1 MSTKV
6 GIINV
11 RDYNSTPKAVVK
23 AIKLIENDLPFD
35 FSNSSEILLK
45 PNLLTAKKDACT
57 QPSFVEGVILYLKE
71 RKIPMDNVFL
81 GDSPGQQ
88 GKNASYVAKKIGLL
102 EICENYGVGV
112 VDFER
117 EVPVI
122 ESIENALQLKE
133 FRVAKA
139 IKNCDILINLPRLK
153 SHIEATI
160 TGAIKNYWGII
171 PGGLKAKYHLLGKNA
186 NQFGEVLA
194 DNFSWIL
201 RNKQKR
207 LTIYDLQEI
216 MEGNMGPGGGKM
228 VKWDLILVGTDE
240 LALDIVALEIGK
252 VKIKNVPHI
261 KNAINR
267 NLGVGNLDN
276 IDIVGMSL
284 EDAKK
289 QTPKFNVPRSS
300 TTSFISYMTGHLA
313 YKVIKKIPDLIK
325 TKCVKCGQCAQIC
338 PAEAIEFEENSYP
351 IFSRNNCISCL
362 CCMELCPENAIKSR
376 SRGFI
381 GLFD

>member
-1 MSTKV
+1 MSIKI
-6 GIINV
+6 GILNIRN
-11 RDYNSTPKAVVK
+11 YNSIPEAVVE

-35 FSNSSEILLK
+35 FSNSSDILLK

-57 QPSFVEGVILYLKE
+57 QPSFVEGVISYLKE
-71 RKIPMDNVFL
+71 RKISMDNVFL

-88 GKNASYVAKKIGLL
+88 GKNASYVARKVGLL
-102 EICENYGVGV
+102 EICEKNGIKI

-122 ESIENALQLKE
+122 ESIEDAIQMKE
-133 FRVAKA
+133 FRIAKA
-139 IKNCDILINLPRLK
+139 IKDCDIIINLPRLK

-186 NQFGEVLA
+186 NQFGEVLI
-194 DNFSWIL
+194 DNYSWIV

-216 MEGNMGPGGGKM
+216 MEGNMGPGGGSM

-252 VKIKNVPHI
+252 VKIKKVPHI
-261 KNAINR
+261 KNAIDR
-267 NLGVGNLDN
+267 NLGVGDLDN
-276 IDIVGMSL
+276 IEIVGMSL

-289 QTPKFNVPRSS
+289 QTPKFNVPGNS
-300 TTSFISYMTGHLA
+300 TTSFISYMSGHLA
-313 YKVIKKIPDLIK
+313 YKVIKKIPDLMK
-325 TKCVKCGQCAQIC
+325 TKCVQCGQCAQNC
-338 PAEAIEFEENSYP
+338 PAEAIEFEEHNYP
-351 IFSRNNCISCL
+351 IFSRKKCISCL
-362 CCMELCPENAIKSR
+362 CCMELCTENAIKSR
-376 SRGFI
+376 SRGII